1 VARLLLEATLA
12 LALLG
17 TGWAVARA
25 QTSEP
30 DFELRVDAPAG
41 QTTITCV
48 RGCKLKWVERGINPR
63 AGVMSSFEYG
73 CEGATV
79 QRCGSGK
86 IGGWINP

>member
-1 VARLLLEATLA
+1 MARRVFHAAVAF
-12 LALLG
+12 ALLG

-48 RGCKLKWVERGINPR
+48 RGCKLKWVERGVNPR
-63 AGVMSSFEYG
+63 SGVMASFEHG
-73 CEGATV
+73 WEGATV
-79 QRCGSGK
+79 QRCGS
-86 IGGWINP
+86 